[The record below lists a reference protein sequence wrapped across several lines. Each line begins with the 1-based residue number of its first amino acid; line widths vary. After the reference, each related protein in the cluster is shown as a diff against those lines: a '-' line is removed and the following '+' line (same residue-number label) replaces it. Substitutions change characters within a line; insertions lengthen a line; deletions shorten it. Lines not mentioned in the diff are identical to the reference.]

1 MRKLVVLT
9 LFSLFFAVSCK
20 KPANVY
26 DHIQIHKKITYS
38 NYKSFTLDEL
48 YYCLLYNIQFA
59 DEFDK
64 AQEKTVYFENSALKL
79 ADSTNIYRANN
90 LQILLNSDL
99 SSTDDRYQH
108 LFKSAH
114 YFENQA
120 SSYDAYLSNYLI
132 AEYYFNLQ
140 SFQIAENYAYKALE
154 NLGTNNKEYAF
165 EKASVFILISNIH
178 YKQKK
183 YDAAFK
189 ILHSYETLSDNFN
202 KKLFS
207 REKINSLKSIYIN
220 NYAISGNKIGQISLK
235 QTIKDLESAFDLAST
250 TNSDKSKKNKITT
263 LHNLIQYKIE
273 SENLDSL
280 DAYIKTFEE
289 NKSYVLSVPLLQENY
304 AVLADYLLK
313 IKKDTVVAKKFQKEL
328 LAENDLK
335 LQNLFL
341 EKRVL
346 EQIMQN
352 TDSTSVELNNHY
364 LNVVGQIQNDNDKKV
379 NINQKVVYD
388 NHELVRKNEKLKR
401 EIFFVVAI
409 ILGISIIS
417 ILVIFSIIQK
427 INLKKIQLRNDY
439 IEQDTKALEVTLTY
453 KNNIENK
460 LNNNK
465 KQIFMELH
473 DNIVNKLFS
482 TRFLLHKDFIKP
494 NSLLI
499 AKNTVLEVKQ
509 SLIEICDNYNEINS
523 LFEKDSFHHM
533 LIELIENQ
541 PNNLI
546 TFDYDFD
553 LSIEWFK
560 THPRIRF
567 HLYRVLQELLQNIHK
582 HSSATHSYIKLYQE
596 ESNIKLIVIDNGKGF
611 VKTAQK
617 GIGIS
622 NIHNRLKEID
632 GTLTIE
638 STKGTTFIITVKL

>member
-1 MRKLVVLT
+1 MRKLVVFT
-9 LFSLFFAVSCK
+9 LFSMFFAVSCK

-26 DHIQIHKKITYS
+26 DHIQIHKKINDS
-38 NYKSFTLDEL
+38 NYKTFALDEL
-48 YYCLLYNIQFA
+48 YYCLLYTIQFA
-59 DEFDK
+59 DEFENAK
-64 AQEKTVYFENSALKL
+64 NKTSYYENSALKL

-90 LQILLNSDL
+90 LQLFSTSNL
-99 SSTDDRYQH
+99 SSTNERYKH
-108 LFKSAH
+108 LFNAARF
-114 YFENQA
+114 FEN
-120 SSYDAYLSNYLI
+120 SNNFYDAYLSNYLI

-189 ILHSYETLSDNFN
+189 ILRSYETMSANFN
-202 KKLFS
+202 EKLLS
-207 REKINSLKSIYIN
+207 QEKINSLKSTFIN
-220 NYAISGNKIGQISLK
+220 NYAIAGNKIGQISLK
-235 QTIKDLESAFDLAST
+235 KTIKDLESAFNLAST
-250 TNSDKSKKNKITT
+250 INKAKNKKNKITI
-263 LHNLIQYKIE
+263 LHNLIHYKIE
-273 SENLDSL
+273 AGNSDNLE
-280 DAYIKTFEE
+280 AYLKTFEE
-289 NKSYVLSVPLLQENY
+289 NKAHVLSIPLLQVNY
-304 AVLADYLLK
+304 AVLGDYLLK
-313 IKKDTVVAKKFQKEL
+313 IKKDTIAAKKFQKEL
-328 LAENDLK
+328 LAENEQK
-335 LQNLFL
+335 FKNLFL

-346 EQIMQN
+346 EQIMQH
-352 TDSTSVELNNHY
+352 TDSTSFELNNHY
-364 LNVVGQIQNDNDKKV
+364 LKVISQIQSDNDKKL

-388 NHELVRKNEKLKR
+388 NHELVRRNEKLKR
-401 EIFFVVAI
+401 EIFFVIAI
-409 ILGISIIS
+409 ILSISIIS

-494 NSLLI
+494 NSLQI

-509 SLIEICDNYNEINS
+509 SLIEICENYNETNS

-560 THPRIRF
+560 THAKVRF

-582 HSSATHSYIKLYQE
+582 HSSATHATIKLYKEQ
-596 ESNIKLIVIDNGKGF
+596 SNIKLIVVDNGKGF
-611 VKTAQK
+611 IKTPKK

-622 NIHNRLKEID
+622 NIQNRLKEIN
-632 GTLTIE
+632 GNLIIE
-638 STKGTTFIITVKL
+638 STKGTTFTITVKL